1 VTKDYSEAGL
11 VVDVTDLSFSE
22 MLTLQNW
29 LSFYEKNYIFVGR
42 VIGRFYGEDRLPT
55 LELTQVEAMMTKAW
69 RQINRNR
76 KTSRSSLHA
85 MLSDV
90 PTRAASSGVPQRV
103 EV

>member
-1 VTKDYSEAGL
+1 
-11 VVDVTDLSFSE
+11 
-22 MLTLQNW
+22 MRRI
-29 LSFYEKNYIFVGR
+29 IFIGR

-85 MLSDV
+85 MLSEV
-90 PTRAASSGVPQRV
+90 PIRAASSGVPQRV
-103 EV
+103 GV